1 MKSRRVYKWAYLK
14 YIDKFSPRK
23 IEIQKKSMY
32 TQTAGNCRI
41 YSVLNNLY
49 LNTGIITAEKNFIDY
64 MKTFWLNTDTG
75 NTYETSAPLLCSFLE
90 KENIR
95 AYVVDVMKDTKLF
108 AKLLKSWYSFVY
120 TRDCHDNV
128 LQDIKDNKE
137 IDEIIQSRWRRHAV
151 NICFEKWKLK
161 EYGSWG
167 DSSVYNNFTYGS
179 TDTFIKSIRAG
190 AIGAEVV
197 FLDHLPKQDA

>member
-1 MKSRRVYKWAYLK
+1 MKSRRVYKNAYLK
-14 YIDKFSPRK
+14 K
-23 IEIQKKSMY
+23 ISDFKARIINIQKKSIY

-49 LNTGIITAEKNFIDY
+49 LNTGLIIAEKDFIDY
-64 MKTFWLNTDTG
+64 MKTFWLNTDAG
-75 NTYETSAPLLCSFLE
+75 NTYEISAPLLCSFLA

-95 AYVVDVMKDTKLF
+95 AYVVDVMKETKLF
-108 AKLLKSWYSFVY
+108 AKLLKNWYSFVY

-151 NICFEKWKLK
+151 NITFEKWKLK
-161 EYGSWG
+161 EYGSWW
-167 DSSVYNNFTYGS
+167 DYSVYNNFSYGS
-179 TDTFIKSIRAG
+179 TDIFIKSIRAG
-190 AIGAEVV
+190 AIGSEVL
-197 FLDHLPKQDA
+197 FLDYLPKQDD